1 MRPLS
6 QALTELIKCADDIVL
21 RPAVLAAFPPPKFFD
36 LIGEINL
43 ADERPAENI
52 RTTRA
57 AMAMIPAI
65 ENFYADSKGDCHW
78 QMVIG
83 AILPLLRRD
92 AFRALQNER
101 EQLKPE
107 AVR

>member
-6 QALTELIKCADDIVL
+6 QALTDLIKCAEDIVL
-21 RPAVLAAFPPPKFFD
+21 RPVILAAYPPPKFFD
-36 LIGEINL
+36 LASEIDL
-43 ADERPAENI
+43 ADQRPAEDI

-65 ENFYADSKGDCHW
+65 ENFYADSKGDHQW

-83 AILPLLRRD
+83 SILPLLRRD
-92 AFRALQNER
+92 AYQALQNER
-101 EQLKPE
+101 GS
-107 AVR
+107 